1 MSATP
6 KRQPGLFDVEVDV
19 EVRTEVK
26 AEVEITVDLPDAGA
40 RAYAVDPR
48 RNVVLEAS
56 AGTGKTTVLVQRYL
70 NLLGCGVD
78 PANILAITFTRKAAA
93 EMRERIIAALRKAAV
108 ESPEGRTRWL
118 ALRDRLND
126 IAISTID
133 AFCYGLLREFP
144 LEAGL
149 DPAFTLADETEV
161 ARLIEEALDHALR
174 VCRGLAREDAD
185 VALVFAR
192 LSSARLRLGLSHL
205 LERRLVAQ
213 PALQRYLTR
222 GPASLTIDE
231 AVRRGV
237 DRMKATLDGL
247 PGGFLGWLADGPGAH
262 PRFRLLASDIRA
274 LDTGEIT
281 EAPMLAAVF
290 DELRAYF
297 LTKDGE
303 PRRKVQGYKADH
315 APTKLA
321 WKRHC
326 EGLTGCA
333 AAVKQAL
340 DAWARDLNV
349 ILARGVRRVLAV
361 ALREYQRTL
370 SEHGVVDFS
379 DVLGRAV
386 TLLRQMDEFSQSRY
400 RLESRYHHVLVD
412 EFQDTSRMQWELV
425 SLLVKSWGEGFGL
438 VHEAPL
444 PPSLFLVGDRKQSIY
459 RFRDADVGLLDEA
472 ASEIEELR
480 PDGSVRRYIS
490 RSFRAVPELL
500 QFVNDVCAEVA
511 EPTMRADAFRYD
523 ERDRFPVDEAST
535 PAVLDRS
542 PLRVIVADTIER
554 CAADIALEIERLL
567 RDGVVRDRDTGV
579 PRAALP
585 GDIAILFR
593 SRESHRELEDALD
606 ARGIPSYV
614 YKGLGFFDAD
624 EIKDLS
630 ALLRYLAAPESN
642 LRAAAFLRSRVVRI
656 SDAGLL
662 HLGHHLAALLTDPST
677 ALPPALD
684 DEDRRVIERVRAS
697 VPGWLALVD
706 RLPPAELLDHVLAT
720 SAYGLEIGGPRG
732 QQARE
737 NVKKMRGLV
746 RRIQNRGYATIGR
759 IAEHLDRLSAGDEA
773 NATIEA
779 IDAVSLMTVHAS
791 KGLEFPIVFLVNLAR
806 GVSGQR
812 PPIRVQIEQRQ
823 GTADPEADGVSVSIA
838 DTLEPAKERE
848 ETKRLLY
855 VAMTRARDVLY
866 LSTLL
871 KDNTFKPTPGSLG
884 SVLPTSLGP
893 VFSAAATADADA
905 RVSWQAASGRVHDL
919 RVASNCF
926 QTRES

>member
-1 MSATP
+1 MSVTRNGNRRSQPSLFELVEAAEASEPIEPTAPPAASESAAQTLAPTAATASRHAP
-6 KRQPGLFDVEVDV
+6 ALAPIAPAD
-19 EVRTEVK
+19 
-26 AEVEITVDLPDAGA
+26 PDAAA
-40 RAYAVDPR
+40 RVYAVDPR
-48 RNVVLEAS
+48 QNVVLEAS

-93 EMRERIIAALRKAAV
+93 EMRERIILALRKAAA
-108 ESPEGRTRWL
+108 ESNDGRVRWI

-149 DPAFTLADETEV
+149 DPAFTLSDETEV

-174 VCRGLAREDAD
+174 VCRGLAREDPD

-192 LSSARLRLGLSHL
+192 LSSPRLRLGLSHL

-222 GPASLTIDE
+222 GPVSLTVEE

-237 DRMKATLDGL
+237 DRMRATLDGL
-247 PGGFLGWLADGPGAH
+247 PGGWIGWLAEGPCAH
-262 PRFRLLASDIRA
+262 PRFQLLTADVRA
-274 LDTGEIT
+274 LHAGTIT

-315 APTKLA
+315 APSKVS

-326 EGLTGCA
+326 DGIVACA
-333 AAVKQAL
+333 PAVKQAL

-349 ILARGVRRVLAV
+349 ILARGVRRMLAV

-370 SEHGVVDFS
+370 NEHGVVDFS
-379 DVLGRAV
+379 EVLGRAV

-472 ASEIEELR
+472 ASEIEGLR
-480 PDGSVRRYIS
+480 PDGEVRRYIS

-500 QFVNDVCAEVA
+500 QFVNDVCTEVA
-511 EPTMRADAFRYD
+511 EPSIRSGAFRYD
-523 ERDRFPVDEAST
+523 ERDRFPIDELTKNHASRAESAARAEG
-535 PAVLDRS
+535 PASDDSADNVVRLRET
-542 PLRVIVADTIER
+542 PLRVIVADTIEH
-554 CAADIALEIERLL
+554 CAEDIALEIERILA
-567 RDGVVRDRDTGV
+567 DGVVRDRETGV
-579 PRAALP
+579 PRQALP

-642 LRAAAFLRSRVVRI
+642 LRAAAFLRSRFVRL
-656 SDAGLL
+656 SDTGLL
-662 HLGHHLAALLTDPST
+662 RLGTDLAHLLLSEAPVDQ
-677 ALPPALD
+677 LD
-684 DEDRRVIERVRAS
+684 DEDRRVIAQLRA
-697 VPGWLALVD
+697 
-706 RLPPAELLDHVLAT
+706 
-720 SAYGLEIGGPRG
+720 
-732 QQARE
+732 
-737 NVKKMRGLV
+737 
-746 RRIQNRGYATIGR
+746 
-759 IAEHLDRLSAGDEA
+759 
-773 NATIEA
+773 
-779 IDAVSLMTVHAS
+779 
-791 KGLEFPIVFLVNLAR
+791 
-806 GVSGQR
+806 
-812 PPIRVQIEQRQ
+812 
-823 GTADPEADGVSVSIA
+823 
-838 DTLEPAKERE
+838 
-848 ETKRLLY
+848 
-855 VAMTRARDVLY
+855 
-866 LSTLL
+866 
-871 KDNTFKPTPGSLG
+871 
-884 SVLPTSLGP
+884 
-893 VFSAAATADADA
+893 
-905 RVSWQAASGRVHDL
+905 
-919 RVASNCF
+919 
-926 QTRES
+926 